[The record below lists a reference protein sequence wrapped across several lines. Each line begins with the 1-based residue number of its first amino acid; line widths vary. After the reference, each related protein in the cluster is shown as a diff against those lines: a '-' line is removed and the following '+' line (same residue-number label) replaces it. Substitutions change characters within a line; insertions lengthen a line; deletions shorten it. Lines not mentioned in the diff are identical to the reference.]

1 MTIYR
6 NMMTYVWTN
15 HSHIRADFKV
25 HPFQKSLEL
34 NPSHFLS
41 PSVDTIATMY
51 KSTGIVRRA
60 SIFSNQIRRLKKEK
74 KENEKKR
81 KKSETE
87 VQAKA
92 SL

>member
-74 KENEKKR
+74 KKEKEKK
-81 KKSETE
+81 KKKEEDRS
-87 VQAKA
+87 A
-92 SL
+92 S